1 MANNVGLSISIAGET
16 GNFYY
21 CQLLL
26 KPNLEL
32 IIYYVCRSE
41 TLFTCPYLP
50 FYGLLLGFVVVRF
63 VLFLDEK
70 WVLFF
75 FQKLGGSLMHFLVYI
90 GLSVN
95 PIELGASHF
104 YK

>member
-70 WVLFF
+70 MGFILFSKVGWF
-75 FQKLGGSLMHFLVYI
+75 FNAFLGLYRAFCKS
-90 GLSVN
+90 N
-95 PIELGASHF
+95 
-104 YK
+104 